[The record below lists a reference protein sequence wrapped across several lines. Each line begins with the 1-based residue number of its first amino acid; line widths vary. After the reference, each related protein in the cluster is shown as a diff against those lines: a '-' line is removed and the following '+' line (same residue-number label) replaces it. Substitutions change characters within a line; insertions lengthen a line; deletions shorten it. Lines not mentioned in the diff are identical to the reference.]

1 MPPTCAIAST
11 CSTPGMIGRSG
22 KWPLKYSSLTVT
34 CAAWWPL
41 GTRWPR
47 ASGVRQARL
56 LHADRPLASLK
67 LDDLVNEQ
75 EGVAVR
81 EDTFDLRD
89 VEDRVGIFHRRA
101 QCFRALPF
109 SRSSATRCQH
119 TK

>member
-1 MPPTCAIAST
+1 
-11 CSTPGMIGRSG
+11 
-22 KWPLKYSSLTVT
+22 
-34 CAAWWPL
+34 
-41 GTRWPR
+41 
-47 ASGVRQARL
+47 VRQARL

-109 SRSSATRCQH
+109 SCLRAPRAVSAQ
-119 TK
+119 K